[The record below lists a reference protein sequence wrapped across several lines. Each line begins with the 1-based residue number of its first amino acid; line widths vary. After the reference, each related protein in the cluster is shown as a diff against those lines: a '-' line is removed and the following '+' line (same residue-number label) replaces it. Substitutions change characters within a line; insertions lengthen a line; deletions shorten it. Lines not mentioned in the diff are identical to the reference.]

1 MEKWATF
8 GFFGSMCILSSWYY
22 GLFTAI
28 AALILLIWAGATQ
41 RWLYRWTTIG
51 IWLTVVSVLSLTIIL
66 GPFLSFQASLGAE
79 DALVT
84 RDPGFVERSLL
95 NHNITDI
102 IAFFNPSKVPSP
114 NLFLLYG
121 ED

>member
-1 MEKWATF
+1 M
-8 GFFGSMCILSSWYY
+8 
-22 GLFTAI
+22 
-28 AALILLIWAGATQ
+28 
-41 RWLYRWTTIG
+41 
-51 IWLTVVSVLSLTIIL
+51 
-66 GPFLSFQASLGAE
+66 
-79 DALVT
+79 T

-121 ED
+121 EELIIVIYIGWIAIALAIYSIYSLRQSREIAPWIWMGVIFFFFSLGPYLNVGGSYLEIDGKKIPLPFLALY